1 MKRGVLL
8 SVSHYGLQQV
18 TMSTPMEELEQRR
31 SALREELARL
41 GDLRLGSLVYRYRR
55 CGKLGCRCSDPTH
68 PGHGGW
74 IISKKVRGSTVLS
87 TVPREEQLPLV
98 RQQLEEGRRFWKLAQ
113 EFAEVSDELSRR
125 KLIEAEAKATA
136 KKGASKKSSRSRSPR
151 RSKD

>member
-1 MKRGVLL
+1 
-8 SVSHYGLQQV
+8 
-18 TMSTPMEELEQRR
+18 MSTPTEELEQRR
-31 SALREELARL
+31 AALQEELARL

-55 CGKLGCRCSDPTH
+55 CGKPGCHCSNPEH

-98 RQQLEEGRRFWKLAQ
+98 RQQLEEGRRFWKLAE

-125 KLIEAEAKATA
+125 KLSGASAKADA
-136 KKGASKKSSRSRSPR
+136 KKGASRRSSRSRSPR
-151 RSKD
+151 RWKD